1 MKNSEETKV
10 YHKQM
15 IEMAEE
21 SKKFIKIP
29 ADQILKEEDNEKL
42 GAWIRAQMMKKISDC
57 NAHIDHVKS
66 LQ

>member
-1 MKNSEETKV
+1 MRNSEETKV

-21 SKKFIKIP
+21 SKKFIKVS
-29 ADQILKEEDNEKL
+29 ADQILNEKDDEKL
-42 GAWIRAQMMKKISDC
+42 GKWLREEMMKKIKDC
-57 NAHIDHVKS
+57 DAHIEHVKS